1 VAWLTAACV
10 LTLVLIVGGTRSDP
24 AFTWV
29 DVAVGPTA
37 LVVHFVLVLTGF
49 GIAGDIRAA
58 AVRAETRAALHDS
71 GGAHTRAGMPLGRRL
86 QAIVRELVPGEAEA
100 DDAAIEAER
109 ARLAGDLHAVVL
121 PSLRRAIADV
131 EAGGTPEALAARLR
145 AVDLELERVM
155 ADRWPVVLDA
165 FGLVA
170 AVEELA
176 ERVEADDR
184 VRVTLEII
192 ADEGRPPR
200 AVERAAWRIVQL
212 ALDNA
217 VRHAAASQLVV
228 SIQLAPGR
236 VTVEVADDGT
246 GLDPTLAGEAARS
259 GGRGLVDLQRR
270 ATAVGGWVEV
280 ADREPSGT
288 SVRFTWSAA

>member
-1 VAWLTAACV
+1 
-10 LTLVLIVGGTRSDP
+10 
-24 AFTWV
+24 
-29 DVAVGPTA
+29 
-37 LVVHFVLVLTGF
+37 
-49 GIAGDIRAA
+49 
-58 AVRAETRAALHDS
+58 
-71 GGAHTRAGMPLGRRL
+71 
-86 QAIVRELVPGEAEA
+86 
-100 DDAAIEAER
+100 
-109 ARLAGDLHAVVL
+109 
-121 PSLRRAIADV
+121 
-131 EAGGTPEALAARLR
+131 
-145 AVDLELERVM
+145 VDLELERVM